1 MSMEYDIDQCLEH
14 LNGHV
19 GKINSIKDEI
29 KEMDAEKKDKI
40 KTIYLKD
47 LGKRFSS
54 ISFNINDKDQLES
67 LNGELGKFI
76 YGLERVILSPD
87 IEDFIQDFKS
97 WIKNNFNILPDEI
110 AINWIKD
117 GLEKAQSPEI
127 ESLKELLET
136 TTETSVLLKDI
147 SNQLNSPVKRDLEDL
162 KMRERKTEYLKSWL
176 EEINDNLQTV
186 KSDIE
191 TLQSFK
197 KDIEEYKDIPQ
208 KPFTEKCSSI
218 LNNFYKSEIEAENGL
233 QDVKRYWDSVKGEI
247 DECKDSF
254 VLDLESFKVTYNYL
268 HSDTKGII
276 LDYIR
281 KELMKVNTLGKLLKA
296 LRSDKEK
303 AEKIHT
309 FEDSINDAKEKY
321 AIGSEMPKH
330 IRDNKNI
337 KEIKG
342 LLSEIQTLTPKSYES
357 LEEYE
362 KILEQDNERVKEIR
376 ETFVRLKNE
385 WTREIEMAYNRYR
398 KLSSS
403 SEISEL
409 LEGLSSELNGTKESE
424 ELNALIESYQR
435 AKGIIKNIEDKIDL
449 SDDAKNVLDVIE
461 RIAEE
466 NKTNLVTLSDNFT
479 EKSKLI
485 SGLLEL
491 TEKGI
496 VGTAIYR

>member
-1 MSMEYDIDQCLEH
+1 MSTEYDVDQRLEI
-14 LNGHV
+14 LNGHM
-19 GKINSIKDEI
+19 GGINSIKDEI
-29 KEMDAEKKDKI
+29 KGMDAEKKEKI

-47 LGKRFSS
+47 LGERVSS

-67 LNGELGKFI
+67 LNEELEKII
-76 YGLERVILSPD
+76 YDLERVILSPD

-97 WIKNNFNILPDEI
+97 WIKNNFNILPDKI
-110 AINWIKD
+110 AINWIKE
-117 GLEKAQSPEI
+117 GLGKAQSHEI

-136 TTETSVLLKDI
+136 TAETSVLLKDI
-147 SNQLNSPVKRDLEDL
+147 SNQLNSPLKKDLEDL
-162 KMRERKTEYLKSWL
+162 KMRERKPEYLKSWL
-176 EEINDNLQTV
+176 DEINNNLQTI

-191 TLQSFK
+191 PHQSFK
-197 KDIEEYKDIPQ
+197 RDIEGYNDVSQ
-208 KPFTEKCSSI
+208 KSFAEKCSSI
-218 LNNFYKSEIEAENGL
+218 LENFYKSEIEAENGL
-233 QDVKRYWDSVKGEI
+233 QDAKRYWDSVEGEI

-254 VLDLESFKVTYNYL
+254 VLDLESFKVIYSDL
-268 HSDTKGII
+268 HSDTKSFI

-281 KELMKVNTLGKLLKA
+281 KELVKVNTLGKLLKA

-321 AIGSEMPKH
+321 AIITEMPKH
-330 IRDNKNI
+330 IGDNKNI
-337 KEIKG
+337 KKIKG
-342 LLSEIQTLTPKSYES
+342 LLSKILTLTPKSYKS

-362 KILEQDNERVKEIR
+362 EILEQDNERVKEIR

-385 WTREIEMAYNRYR
+385 WTREIEIAYNRYR

-409 LEGLSSELNGTKESE
+409 LEGLSSELNGIKESE

>member
-1 MSMEYDIDQCLEH
+1 MSTEYDVDQRLEI
-14 LNGHV
+14 LNGHME
-19 GKINSIKDEI
+19 GINSIKDEI
-29 KEMDAEKKDKI
+29 KGMDAEKKEKI

-47 LGKRFSS
+47 LGERVSS

-67 LNGELGKFI
+67 LNEELEKI
-76 YGLERVILSPD
+76 ICDLEKVILSPD

-110 AINWIKD
+110 AINWIKESL
-117 GLEKAQSPEI
+117 GKAQSHEI
-127 ESLKELLET
+127 GSLKELLKT
-136 TTETSVLLKDI
+136 TAETSVLLKDI
-147 SNQLNSPVKRDLEDL
+147 SNQLNSPLKRDLEDL
-162 KMRERKTEYLKSWL
+162 KMRERKPEYLKSWFQ
-176 EEINDNLQTV
+176 EINDNLLTV

-191 TLQSFK
+191 TLQNFK
-197 KDIEEYKDIPQ
+197 KDIEEYKDISQ
-208 KPFTEKCSSI
+208 KSFIEKCSSI

-233 QDVKRYWDSVKGEI
+233 QDAKRYWDSVKEEI
-247 DECKDSF
+247 DESKDSF
-254 VLDLESFKVTYNYL
+254 VLDLELFKGIYSDL
-268 HSDTKGII
+268 HSDTKSLI
-276 LDYIR
+276 LEYIR
-281 KELMKVNTLGKLLKA
+281 KELLKVNTLDKLLKA
-296 LRSDKEK
+296 LCSDKEK

-321 AIGSEMPKH
+321 AISSEMSKH

-337 KEIKG
+337 KKIKG

-362 KILEQDNERVKEIR
+362 KNLEQDNERMKEIR
-376 ETFVRLKNE
+376 ETFVRLKKE
-385 WTREIEMAYNRYR
+385 WTREIEIAYNRYG

-403 SEISEL
+403 SKISEL
-409 LEGLSSELNGTKESE
+409 LEGLSSELNGVKESE

-466 NKTNLVTLSDNFT
+466 NKTNLVILSDNFT
-479 EKSKLI
+479 DTSKLI

-496 VGTAIYR
+496 VGTTIYR

>member
-1 MSMEYDIDQCLEH
+1 MGTEYDVDQRLEI
-14 LNGHV
+14 LNGHM

-29 KEMDAEKKDKI
+29 KEMDAGKKDKI

-47 LGKRFSS
+47 LGERFSS
-54 ISFNINDKDQLES
+54 ISFNINDKYQVES
-67 LNGELGKFI
+67 LNEELEKFI
-76 YGLERVILSPD
+76 YDLERVILSPD

-110 AINWIKD
+110 AINWIK
-117 GLEKAQSPEI
+117 GSLEKAPSHEI

-147 SNQLNSPVKRDLEDL
+147 SNQLNSPVKMDLEDL
-162 KMRERKTEYLKSWL
+162 KMRERKPEYLKSWL

-197 KDIEEYKDIPQ
+197 KDIEEYKDTSQ
-208 KPFTEKCSSI
+208 KPFLEKCSSI
-218 LNNFYKSEIEAENGL
+218 LDKFYKSEIEAENGL
-233 QDVKRYWDSVKGEI
+233 QDVKRYWDSVEGEI

-254 VLDLESFKVTYNYL
+254 VLDLESFKVIYNYL
-268 HSDTKGII
+268 HSDTKSLI

-281 KELMKVNTLGKLLKA
+281 KELVKVNTLGKLLKA
-296 LRSDKEK
+296 LRSNKEK

-309 FEDSINDAKEKY
+309 FEDSIKDAKEKY
-321 AIGSEMPKH
+321 AIRSEMPKDFA
-330 IRDNKNI
+330 DNKNI
-337 KEIKG
+337 KKIKG
-342 LLSEIQTLTPKSYES
+342 LLSEIQTLTPKSYKS

-362 KILEQDNERVKEIR
+362 KILEQDNERVEKIR
-376 ETFVRLKNE
+376 ETFVKLKKE
-385 WTREIEMAYNRYR
+385 WTREIEIAYNRYR

-409 LEGLSSELNGTKESE
+409 LEGLSSELNGIKESE
-424 ELNALIESYQR
+424 ELNALMESYQR

-449 SDDAKNVLDVIE
+449 SDDAKTVLDVIE

-466 NKTNLVTLSDNFT
+466 NKANLVTLSDNFT
-479 EKSKLI
+479 DKSKLI

-491 TEKGI
+491 TGKGI

>member
-1 MSMEYDIDQCLEH
+1 MSTEYDIDQCLENLNRH
-14 LNGHV
+14 LGRI
-19 GKINSIKDEI
+19 KSIKDEI

-47 LGKRFSS
+47 LGERFSS

-67 LNGELGKFI
+67 LNEELGKFI
-76 YGLERVILSPD
+76 YDLERVILSPD

-97 WIKNNFNILPDEI
+97 WIKDNFNLLPDEI
-110 AINWIKD
+110 VISWIKD
-117 GLEKAQSPEI
+117 SLEKAQSHEI
-127 ESLKELLET
+127 ESLKDLLET
-136 TTETSVLLKDI
+136 TAETSVLLKDI
-147 SNQLNSPVKRDLEDL
+147 SNQLKSPLKRDLEDL
-162 KMRERKTEYLKSWL
+162 KMRERKAEYLKSWL
-176 EEINDNLQTV
+176 EEINGNLQTI

-197 KDIEEYKDIPQ
+197 KDIERYKDISQ
-208 KPFTEKCSSI
+208 KSFTEKCSSI
-218 LNNFYKSEIEAENGL
+218 LDNFYKSEIEAENRL
-233 QDVKRYWDSVKGEI
+233 RDAKRYWDSVKKEI

-254 VLDLESFKVTYNYL
+254 ILDLESFKAIYNDL
-268 HSDTKGII
+268 HSDTKSLI

-281 KELMKVNTLGKLLKA
+281 IELVKVNTLGELLKT

-303 AEKIHT
+303 AGKIHN

-321 AIGSEMPKH
+321 AISSEMPKH
-330 IRDNKNI
+330 IVNNKNI
-337 KEIKG
+337 KNIKR
-342 LLSEIQTLTPKSYES
+342 LLSEILTLIPKSYES
-357 LEEYE
+357 LDEYE
-362 KILEQDNERVKEIR
+362 KILEQDNERVKEIQ
-376 ETFVRLKNE
+376 ETSVRLKNE
-385 WTREIEMAYNRYR
+385 WTREIEIAYNRYR

-409 LEGLSSELNGTKESE
+409 LEGLSSELNGIKESK
-424 ELNALIESYQR
+424 ELNASIESYQR

-466 NKTNLVTLSDNFT
+466 NKTNLVILSDNFT
-479 EKSKLI
+479 EKSKLV